1 MKHRP
6 LRVMATLLILL
17 FIVTGCG
24 RVEALKIKYGYKN
37 TDFEFLKSE
46 DLRTIIIQSTRDK
59 GFRFVVRDQAT
70 ILELYESLSTAKVL
84 DVVTSY
90 DSDYIFE
97 FHDLDGDIF
106 YYEYVAGVSE
116 EEKANFFSS
125 EKSYLVTDRIDNN
138 LIRNLYSIRK
148 PKFFEDIYYGS
159 LVELVSL
166 VKEDYVGMS
175 VGVRVYEDLPI
186 LKYQLSKDL
195 ETFKENLKDVGAV
208 LLQEGETADL
218 ILDVKTKGFTT
229 ITYKAVVN
237 LKESTNFV
245 EKEYYIFGT
254 YANDVTKWDTLMG
267 VEMPKD
273 FNGGK

>member
-1 MKHRP
+1 MKLRP
-6 LRVMATLLILL
+6 LKIMATLLVFL

-24 RVEALKIKYGYKN
+24 RIEALKIKYGYKN
-37 TDFEFLKSE
+37 TDFEFLKNE

-70 ILELYESLSTAKVL
+70 IMELYESLSTAKVL
-84 DVVTSY
+84 DEVTSY

-97 FHDLDGDIF
+97 FHDLDGGVF

-116 EEKANFFSS
+116 EEKANFYSAK
-125 EKSYLVTDRIDNN
+125 ESYLVADRIDNN

-148 PKFFEDIYYGS
+148 PKFFEDVYYGS

-166 VKEDYVGMS
+166 VQEEYAGVS

-195 ETFKENLKDVGAV
+195 ESFRENLGDIGAV
-208 LLQEGETADL
+208 LLGEGETADI

-237 LKESTNFV
+237 LTESANFG

-254 YANDVTKWDTLMG
+254 YANDVTKWDTLVG
-267 VEMPKD
+267 VEKPEG
-273 FNGGK
+273 F